1 MSQQIYSAEDLLA
14 GHVVVD
20 KFSVEQLNIVQKFLE
35 EKFSPQIDAIIK
47 DFDDDENEDNHWNRT
62 YLRRDAPLS
71 FHMTIGSKKLS
82 FWIHFDASGYHS
94 YDEKLTSYDQV
105 TVIFEDGVTTRSAY
119 GTQTL
124 DNIQRK
130 RKIKYI
136 AKLEPTIIE
145 VLDRI
150 EKIASEERVKF
161 LENKLENKKTI
172 AREHLDDLEE
182 ELEQVKSFQKK
193 YSEHLKAD
201 ETFADF
207 QSIEYDLNKKID
219 SEKAKLK
226 RNGLL

>member
-1 MSQQIYSAEDLLA
+1 MSQQTYSAEDLLA

-20 KFSVEQLNIVQKFLE
+20 QFSPEQLEIVEDFLK
-35 EKFSPQIDAIIK
+35 EKFSPQIDAITK
-47 DFDDDENEDNHWNRT
+47 DFDDDENEDNQWNRT
-62 YLRRDAPLS
+62 YLRRESPLS
-71 FHMTIGSKKLS
+71 FHMQIGGKRLN
-82 FWIHFDASGYHS
+82 FWIHFDSSGYHS
-94 YDEKLTSYDQV
+94 SEEKLTSYDQV
-105 TVIFEDGVTTRSAY
+105 TIIFEDGVTTRSAF
-119 GTQTL
+119 GKITF
-124 DNIQRK
+124 DHIERK

-145 VLDRI
+145 ILDRI

-207 QSIEYDLNKKID
+207 QSIEYDLNEKID
-219 SEKAKLK
+219 EEKAKLK